1 MEKKAAKSS
10 EGYGKKYHKTLSKM
24 VKKQGRN

>member
-10 EGYGKKYHKTLSKM
+10 EGYGKKQHKTSKM